1 VYHLIYGFTFHVKVK
16 MPICAH
22 RCLDGFSVFHAKF
35 FKYVLNVL
43 CLTNECAI
51 LELLDLKS

>member
-1 VYHLIYGFTFHVKVK
+1 